1 MVGLHFIDNR
11 DENNM
16 PSKPEFIFD
25 NQPQDDENAMLAR
38 SSMGGKKTAF
48 LKAACSEELK
58 EEVARKLAVM
68 RAESGR
74 TVSESEYIERVVAI
88 SLFGFEHVQMIE
100 QEQLARLA
108 GHWSNLGLS
117 RAAA

>member
-1 MVGLHFIDNR
+1 MNTVFPAPHDKH
-11 DENNM
+11 ENG
-16 PSKPEFIFD
+16 
-25 NQPQDDENAMLAR
+25 QVAMAR

-58 EEVARKLAVM
+58 EAVARKLAVM
-68 RAESGR
+68 RSETGR

-88 SLFGFEHVQMIE
+88 SLFGFHHVQMIE

-108 GHWSNLGLS
+108 GHWSNLGQG
-117 RAAA
+117 AVA